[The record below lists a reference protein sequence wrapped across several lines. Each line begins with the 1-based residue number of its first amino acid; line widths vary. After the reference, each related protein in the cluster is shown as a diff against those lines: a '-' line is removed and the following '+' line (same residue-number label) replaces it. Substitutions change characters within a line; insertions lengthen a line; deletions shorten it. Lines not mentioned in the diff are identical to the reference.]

1 MKSIYLSAAAIATVV
16 LSACQASTVD
26 QKEIDAL
33 KTDVEALKLEVFG
46 DPLATCPDDKH
57 LADISAYAASLEGLP
72 GADLEP
78 NEWHKLNG
86 ERAEVQTTPS
96 GLQYVVVQEG
106 TDGAPS
112 PVGGEVVRVHYHG
125 FFPNGDKFDSSYD
138 RGEPSEFPANRVIR
152 GWVEALTDMKPCEA
166 RTLYI
171 PGDLAYGEQ
180 GRPGIPPNA
189 SLLFHVQM
197 LGIVQ

>member
-1 MKSIYLSAAAIATVV
+1 MKSLFTPALTAGILA

-33 KTDVEALKLEVFG
+33 RADVDALKLEVFG

-57 LADISAYAASLEGLP
+57 LADISAYAATLEGLP
-72 GADLEP
+72 STDLDP
-78 NEWHKLNG
+78 AEWHKANG
-86 ERAEVQTTPS
+86 ERENVQTTPS
-96 GLQYVVVQEG
+96 GLQYTVVQAG
-106 TDGAPS
+106 NPNAPS
-112 PVGGEVVRVHYHG
+112 PDGGEVVRVHYHG

-152 GWVEALTDMKPCEA
+152 GWVEALADMKPCEA

-189 SLLFHVQM
+189 TLLFNVQM
-197 LGIVQ
+197 LGINQ

>member
-1 MKSIYLSAAAIATVV
+1 MKSVYLAAATAAAVM
-16 LSACQASTVD
+16 LSACQASTVN

-33 KTDVEALKLEVFG
+33 RADVDALKLEVFG

-57 LADISAYAASLEGLP
+57 FADISAYAATLEGMP
-72 GADLEP
+72 AADLEP
-78 NEWHKLNG
+78 GEWHKING
-86 ERAEVQTTPS
+86 ERSDVQTTPS
-96 GLQYVVVQEG
+96 GLQYTVVQEG
-106 TDGAPS
+106 TKDAPS
-112 PVGGEVVRVHYHG
+112 PDGGEVVRVHYHG

-152 GWVEALTDMKPCEA
+152 GWVEALADMKPCEA

-180 GRPGIPPNA
+180 GRPGIPANA
-189 SLLFHVQM
+189 TLLFHVQM
-197 LGIVQ
+197 LGINQ